1 MKLRELAVVTALTVV
16 PVTAAA
22 TYVAAAPYGCNTRIN
37 NGRTAIA
44 TCDSGDGDYRV
55 VAQYRKTSGF
65 TSLRYYAY
73 GPWRT
78 PGDWYSSQVTVSGTV
93 TQASVGKRG

>member
-1 MKLRELAVVTALTVV
+1 MKLRQRVAVAAIAAT
-16 PVTAAA
+16 PIIAAA

-55 VAQYRKTSGF
+55 VAQFRKTSGF

-78 PGDWYSSQVTVSGTV
+78 PGDWYSSQVTVAGTV